1 MPNKN
6 PNPHPSIFPIFM
18 FLKYH
23 LTKINDDFC
32 HYYFNIILEEE
43 DSIWQ
48 KQKREGKKE
57 RREERERRE
66 GEKEGGRAGRKEER
80 GREAGRNK
88 GKNERGINKE
98 SVKEGRRKEK
108 TNLKGK
114 KNFNYHY
121 FEDPLA
127 F

>member
-57 RREERERRE
+57 RREERKRKERRRE
-66 GEKEGGRAGRKEER
+66 GRREGRKEGRERER
-80 GREAGRNK
+80 GRQK
-88 GKNERGINKE
+88 
-98 SVKEGRRKEK
+98 
-108 TNLKGK
+108 
-114 KNFNYHY
+114 
-121 FEDPLA
+121 
-127 F
+127 